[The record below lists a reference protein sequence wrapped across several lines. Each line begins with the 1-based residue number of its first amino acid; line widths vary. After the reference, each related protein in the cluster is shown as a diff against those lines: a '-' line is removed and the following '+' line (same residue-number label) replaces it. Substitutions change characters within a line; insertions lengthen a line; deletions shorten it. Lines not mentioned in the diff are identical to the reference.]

1 METIKKKGSAI
12 QKKIGKFVNRDWDK
26 VDIIIMIVLFVVC
39 AVSFGLGDVRVTGNR
54 SFLMHT
60 NFLDFYDASHAW
72 TGDYGANYL
81 PSTFWL
87 YAIWTLPLRLFG
99 RVPGDIG
106 TNSLLN
112 ITWYKLLP
120 LFFFFGSAVLIYKI
134 CLFAGFGEKKSRLC
148 KYAFLVCPIAVF
160 SQMIVAQYDSFTIF
174 FILLGFYYFLK
185 KDDVKFLLSFGIAI
199 TFKYQALIYFLAFLL
214 LREKGIF
221 KIIKNTILVLIP
233 TIIEVLIYLPSE
245 SFRKSVFGFPAL
257 SYVNTEVY
265 FGGLKPINLFL
276 AVLLGILVFAYIK
289 KVKEEDLFSWCI
301 FLASGISFA
310 FFGLAYFHPQWL
322 LIIVPFLVMS
332 IMTNRNCKI
341 MLILQNIFIVALYV
355 LTVNIWTSGVDQQMF
370 DSMIFKKYVP
380 SGWAITMKDVYR
392 YNNQVYLFTCI
403 FVLLLLFFILAHPRF
418 RQKDITVLEQD
429 TMVNIRIP
437 FLVGVFA
444 WIIPAF
450 FCLSI
455 AIKGEFLMVNEEIAA
470 NHTPVGITKDVVV
483 SQPFEN
489 TAEKIYDFEVFI
501 GNYGKINT
509 SDLKVAIVENESGE
523 NIYANTIS
531 LEKFSSDNSWYSI
544 IDEEIAVI
552 PGQSYRL
559 ELSSVSDADNC
570 IAVYVKETG
579 EDENVISIN
588 GDKKDEIL
596 EMKIKGCK

>member
-199 TFKYQALIYFLAFLL
+199 TFKYQALIYFL
-214 LREKGIF
+214 
-221 KIIKNTILVLIP
+221 
-233 TIIEVLIYLPSE
+233 
-245 SFRKSVFGFPAL
+245 
-257 SYVNTEVY
+257 
-265 FGGLKPINLFL
+265 
-276 AVLLGILVFAYIK
+276 
-289 KVKEEDLFSWCI
+289 
-301 FLASGISFA
+301 
-310 FFGLAYFHPQWL
+310 
-322 LIIVPFLVMS
+322 
-332 IMTNRNCKI
+332 
-341 MLILQNIFIVALYV
+341 
-355 LTVNIWTSGVDQQMF
+355 
-370 DSMIFKKYVP
+370 
-380 SGWAITMKDVYR
+380 
-392 YNNQVYLFTCI
+392 
-403 FVLLLLFFILAHPRF
+403 
-418 RQKDITVLEQD
+418 
-429 TMVNIRIP
+429 
-437 FLVGVFA
+437 
-444 WIIPAF
+444 
-450 FCLSI
+450 
-455 AIKGEFLMVNEEIAA
+455 
-470 NHTPVGITKDVVV
+470 
-483 SQPFEN
+483 
-489 TAEKIYDFEVFI
+489 
-501 GNYGKINT
+501 
-509 SDLKVAIVENESGE
+509 
-523 NIYANTIS
+523 
-531 LEKFSSDNSWYSI
+531 
-544 IDEEIAVI
+544 
-552 PGQSYRL
+552 
-559 ELSSVSDADNC
+559 
-570 IAVYVKETG
+570 
-579 EDENVISIN
+579 
-588 GDKKDEIL
+588 
-596 EMKIKGCK
+596 